1 MISRKE
7 YARLRVDT
15 ESVRSTN
22 PLIRKGVCAM
32 SIPAGKTSY
41 FGRYTDKEKLRYIN
55 QSGLRIRLDPAGLG
69 YSSCWDLNVSPK
81 TGKIYFAPCH
91 ERGIGSQTRLVS
103 YDYEKDESKI
113 EVKLEDLTLP
123 KERTLPHTKLHESI
137 SFMPDGT
144 LLAATHSTDRPPHQ
158 PEWLP
163 FAHVDHVWEGF
174 PGSYMIHYDP
184 ETGDARNLGM
194 PAPRESIY
202 GGTYV
207 AARDAYYM
215 IGFMRGHVYRYSLKD
230 KTVKDLGK
238 AAEVFCYRLHEGPDH
253 NVYGM
258 TKSGFLFRI
267 NTETDELE
275 DLNWRTPAVPDAYV
289 NNTWYR
295 YMIQGC
301 NLNDHEMVF
310 CGYGSE
316 DMYLLDTN
324 TLQVKDLGRRVP
336 CDFVD
341 DIQANKFTMNEFG
354 MDKDGV
360 LWYAMRGRLFDEPED
375 EFYHIQIPYIL
386 VRWDFRH
393 EKEPEI
399 MGILSSPDYFVST
412 VMCMTVDPIRD
423 RLIAICN
430 ATKTGEE
437 ESKLAVL
444 VLDLKSYRPNMRER
458 GEICVSD
465 LSPKPYTDEEM
476 EKFREKQDKPRTWI
490 GEEVSEN
497 NPIVAAPINRI
508 TPIRLWRA
516 IPYTEI
522 PESKV
527 QKLAWDVD
535 GSIHGICG
543 DKKKY
548 YFHIVPSPTECFASK
563 EDADADQRV
572 MVWRSI
578 LKSQINERMEDG
590 VYKIDTP
597 TSFAYKIDVC
607 KPYDELNDCRKAWL
621 EEHGLPG
628 AVAELP
634 EGIKLPETAGRRY
647 LAVAT
652 ATAKLPDGRI
662 AVGTKDGM
670 FCLVKGNK
678 VFSMGNAAPMGPI
691 RAMDVDCNGRL
702 YGVAGDDEDM
712 GTIFS
717 FDEENGLIQMGIINY
732 NSHGFMDGPTAANV
746 LSSIA
751 VSPDGKYLA
760 VGGAD
765 RIGSVH
771 IIAL

>member
-1 MISRKE
+1 
-7 YARLRVDT
+7 
-15 ESVRSTN
+15 
-22 PLIRKGVCAM
+22 M

-41 FGRYTDKEKLRYIN
+41 FGRYTDTEKLRYIN
-55 QSGLRIRLDPAGLG
+55 QSGLRIRQDPADLG
-69 YSSCWDLNVSPK
+69 YSSCWDLNISPK

-103 YDYEKDESKI
+103 YDYDKDESRI
-113 EVKLEDLTLP
+113 EVKLEELTLP
-123 KERTLPHTKLHESI
+123 VARALPHTKLHESI
-137 SFMPDGT
+137 SFMPDGS
-144 LLAATHSTDRPPHQ
+144 LLAATHSTDRAPHQ

-230 KTVKDLGK
+230 KSVKDLGK

-253 NVYGM
+253 NVYAM

-275 DLNWRTPAVPDAYV
+275 DLNWRTPAVPDAYL

-301 NLNDHEMVF
+301 NLSDHEMVF
-310 CGYGSE
+310 CSWGSE
-316 DMYLLDTN
+316 DMYLLDTD

-341 DIQANKFTMNEFG
+341 DIQINKFSMNEFG
-354 MDKDGV
+354 MDRDGC
-360 LWYAMRGRLFDEPED
+360 LWYAVRGRIFEDPVD
-375 EFYHIQIPYIL
+375 EFYHIKTTYIL
-386 VRWDFRH
+386 VRWDFRR

-399 MGILSSPDYFVST
+399 MGILSSPEHFVDV
-412 VMCMTVDPIRD
+412 VMCMAVDAARD
-423 RLIAICN
+423 RLVAICN
-430 ATKTGEE
+430 TTKNGET
-437 ESKLAVL
+437 ESKLSVL
-444 VLDLKSYRPNMRER
+444 VLDLKQYRPVMNER
-458 GEICVSD
+458 GPVCVQD
-465 LSPKPYTDEEM
+465 IAPKPFTEEEM
-476 EKFREKQDKPRTWI
+476 EKLRERQRQPVRWV
-490 GEEVSEN
+490 GEEVSAD
-497 NPIVAAPINRI
+497 NPVVVAPINRI
-508 TPIRLWRA
+508 TPIRLWRSV
-516 IPYTEI
+516 PYTEI

-527 QKLAWDVD
+527 QKLAWDED
-535 GSIHGICG
+535 GSIHGISG

-548 YFHIVPSPTECFASK
+548 YFHIVPCPTEIFASK
-563 EDADADQRV
+563 EEADADQRV

-578 LKSQINERMEDG
+578 LKDKINERYEDG

-597 TSFAYKIDVC
+597 VSYAYKVAEC
-607 KPYDELNDCRKAWL
+607 KPYEELCGCRREWL
-621 EEHGLPG
+621 EMNGLPKSVE
-628 AVAELP
+628 ALP
-634 EGIKLPETAGRRY
+634 EGIRLPEVAGRRY

-652 ATAKLPDGRI
+652 ASVKLPDGRI

-670 FCLVKGNK
+670 FCIVNGTK
-678 VFSMGNAAPMGPI
+678 VFSMGNAAPMGPV
-691 RAMDVDCNGRL
+691 RAMDVAPDGKV

-712 GTIFS
+712 GTVFS
-717 FDEENGLIQMGIINY
+717 YDDENGLVQMGIINY

-751 VSPDGKYLA
+751 VSPDGKLLA

-771 IIAL
+771 IIML